1 MIVKEQRVYA
11 FRVPETYRDIEDWRK
26 DSADQ
31 RHGPWAV
38 HCLNHDQRTFF
49 PTYAKAKDLATL
61 PAACPVCDAFDRRC
75 IYCPS
80 DSDQWLADRNTGYV
94 PSAGHIAGNA
104 VCLHHRYGR
113 IPEGIEYE
121 EKRDAP
127 GGRAIVE
134 IVVENTEGRSSGV
147 TVAFR
152 PDERAYCVQCHFA
165 AAEWIAPEPA
175 AEYSRAFNFALSIAA
190 SLNVAAEREA
200 SATGVLPACVPLFG
214 YFETWEQVAA
224 RNASSK

>member
-1 MIVKEQRVYA
+1 MIVKEPGVHVYRVSTQHD
-11 FRVPETYRDIEDWRK
+11 VEDWRK
-26 DSADQ
+26 DKRQ
-31 RHGPWAV
+31 GPWAV

-49 PTYAKAKDLATL
+49 PTYAKAKDWATV

-75 IYCPS
+75 TYCPS

-113 IPEGIEYE
+113 IPDGIEYE
-121 EKRDAP
+121 EKRDVA
-127 GGRAIVE
+127 GDTTIVE
-134 IVVENTEGRSSGV
+134 VVVENTEGRNNAV
-147 TVAFR
+147 TVAFQ
-152 PDERAYCVQCHFA
+152 PEERAYCLQCHFA
-165 AAEWIAPEPA
+165 SEYMTPERA
-175 AEYSRAFNFALSIAA
+175 AEYSRAFNFALSVAA
-190 SLNVAAEREA
+190 SSNVAAEREA